1 MAARL
6 KGLLTVRKAAR
17 IHTNVEA
24 DVDDDD
30 ADNDVCSDC
39 ALTKCGMTH
48 AGTIASLC
56 SAAHGSDRSYGTY

>member
-6 KGLLTVRKAAR
+6 KGLLTVRKAAQT
-17 IHTNVEA
+17 HTNVEA

-39 ALTKCGMTH
+39 ALT
-48 AGTIASLC
+48 
-56 SAAHGSDRSYGTY
+56 